1 MERDEVIMTAVQNQ
15 TTKVY
20 IANLSNCTTKSGF
33 FRIIARAFGIGASVL
48 GLSDKAFWHELCR
61 RTAVIAASPYPV
73 RIKVTGLSSVDSFY
87 PEGVYYLLRVFN
99 AMEEEASD
107 LRANAS

>member
-1 MERDEVIMTAVQNQ
+1 MTAVQNQ

-20 IANLSNCTTKSGF
+20 IANFTNCTTKSGF
-33 FRIIARAFGIGASVL
+33 FRILARAFGMGAGAI
-48 GLSDKAFWHELCR
+48 GLSDRTFWHELCR
-61 RTAVIAASPYPV
+61 RTAVITASPHPV
-73 RIKVTGLSSVDSFY
+73 RIKVTGLSTVDEFY

-99 AMEEEASD
+99 AMEEQGED